1 MIGLDTNVL
10 VRYLAQDDVRQGKRA
25 IEVIEGELSS
35 SKPGFISLVVLAE
48 VCWVLKRRYS
58 ATRREIADVLDDLL
72 AMAVFVIE
80 RRDVVQLA
88 LQRFRLDGRA
98 KSSFV
103 DFLIAEV
110 ARDAGCTEIFTFD
123 KGASRGA
130 GSRLLA

>member
-10 VRYLAQDDVRQGKRA
+10 VRYLAQDDLRQGKRA
-25 IEVIEGELSS
+25 IELIEGELSPA
-35 SKPGFISLVVLAE
+35 KPGFISLVVLVE
-48 VCWVLKRRYS
+48 LCWVLKRRYA

-88 LQRFRLDGRA
+88 LQRFRSDGRA
-98 KSSFV
+98 KSGFA
-103 DFLIAEV
+103 DFLIAEL

-123 KGASRGA
+123 KGATRGT
-130 GSRLLA
+130 GGRLLA

>member
-10 VRYLAQDDVRQGKRA
+10 VRYLAQDDARQGKRA
-25 IEVIEGELSS
+25 IALIEEELSAS
-35 SKPGFISLVVLAE
+35 RPGYISVVVLAE
-48 VCWVLKRRYS
+48 LCWVLKRRYA

-88 LQRFRLDGRA
+88 LQRFRADGRA
-98 KSSFV
+98 RSSFA
-103 DFLIAEV
+103 DFLIAEL
-110 ARDAGCTEIFTFD
+110 ARDAGCADIFTFD
-123 KGASRGA
+123 KGAIRGA